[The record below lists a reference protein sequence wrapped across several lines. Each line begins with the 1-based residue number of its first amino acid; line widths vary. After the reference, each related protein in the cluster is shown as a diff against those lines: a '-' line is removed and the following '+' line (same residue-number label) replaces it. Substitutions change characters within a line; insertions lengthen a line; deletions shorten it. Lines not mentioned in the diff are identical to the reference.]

1 LWGKLPSGVGQLT
14 DKRNRNAVSEFL
26 FPSLMR
32 RSGVPQFTFFKMRG
46 DAAINSFDI
55 EEFDTA
61 QQAEAY
67 ARRILKKSSYEAIEV
82 TNGQVSSQVR
92 RDKPLSAE
100 PTVR

>member
-1 LWGKLPSGVGQLT
+1 
-14 DKRNRNAVSEFL
+14 
-26 FPSLMR
+26 
-32 RSGVPQFTFFKMRG
+32 VPQFTFFKMRG